1 MLRNSLMNTEDTN
14 IANWDL
20 SSWAIQ
26 SEVMFVV
33 VTPVIMKTTA
43 F

>member
-1 MLRNSLMNTEDTN
+1 MLRNSLMNTEYTN

-20 SSWAIQ
+20 SPWAIQ

-33 VTPVIMKTTA
+33 VTPVITKTTA

>member
-1 MLRNSLMNTEDTN
+1 MLRNSLTNTEYTN
-14 IANWDL
+14 SANSDL
-20 SSWAIQ
+20 SPWALQ